1 MTLPLSLQPSDFTLG
16 ADGPACAAPRHM
28 ARTTKMTAAQL
39 LGMTRNTT
47 MATGWIDTRGQIHEN
62 AYGEHLTAAAA
73 MGTPNPEAAGWVHV
87 SSGQVRC
94 GDRRPTR
101 RQTEAII
108 DLVSAGRAELPGFM
122 MAQAA

>member
-1 MTLPLSLQPSDFTLG
+1 MTLFLVAQPAGFTLPT
-16 ADGPACAAPRHM
+16 DGPSRASLWGM
-28 ARTTKMTAAQL
+28 ARTNRSAAAL

-47 MATGWIDTRGQIHEN
+47 MATGWLLPSGELREN

-73 MGTPNPEAAGWVHV
+73 MGQPNPEAAGWVHV
-87 SSGQVRC
+87 SAGQVRC

-101 RQTEAII
+101 RQVDAII

>member
-1 MTLPLSLQPSDFTLG
+1 MTRLRLVQPVDFTFG
-16 ADGPACAAPRHM
+16 ADGPSRAPSPSM
-28 ARTTKMTAAQL
+28 ARTTKTAAAAL
-39 LGMTRNTT
+39 LGMVRNTT
-47 MATGWIDTRGQIHEN
+47 MATGWILPSGVLAEN

-87 SSGQVRC
+87 SAGQVRC

-101 RQTEAII
+101 RQVDAII

-122 MAQAA
+122 AAQAA